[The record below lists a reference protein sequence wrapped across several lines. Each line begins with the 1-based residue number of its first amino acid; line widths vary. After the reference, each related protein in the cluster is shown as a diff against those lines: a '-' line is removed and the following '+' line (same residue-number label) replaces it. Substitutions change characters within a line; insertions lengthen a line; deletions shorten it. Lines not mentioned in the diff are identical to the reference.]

1 MKNKVND
8 FVNLNKQ
15 KIFIIFVLYCVS
27 ACSIGV
33 VNYPYIDDIARRIE
47 GVGNFAAHY
56 SRYLSE
62 FASYIVQGSH
72 HLTDTGLTTFVV
84 SAIILTLTSVVVLY
98 VMFDGEQISWV
109 SAMGSVF
116 IGINPWFLEPISFRF
131 DAPYICPFC
140 IGISYSISFLLFKK
154 KETIFFYQLL
164 EFF

>member
-72 HLTDTGLTTFVV
+72 QRVV
-84 SAIILTLTSVVVLY
+84 RLMSLFKEVLY
-98 VMFDGEQISWV
+98 GKY
-109 SAMGSVF
+109 SVC
-116 IGINPWFLEPISFRF
+116 NRPELWQA
-131 DAPYICPFC
+131 D
-140 IGISYSISFLLFKK
+140 
-154 KETIFFYQLL
+154 
-164 EFF
+164 